1 MSTQIRMQR
10 EYVSPRY
17 RHRTTTK
24 ASLYWERTGSRSS
37 SNESEHDCQSAK
49 ITATASGSSS
59 AGSIGSGSQRP
70 TAPGAARYSIV
81 SRSPE

>member
-17 RHRTTTK
+17 RHRTTTN
-24 ASLYWERTGSRSS
+24 ASLYWERTGSRTS

-59 AGSIGSGSQRP
+59 AGSTGSGSQRA
-70 TAPGAARYSIV
+70 TDPGAARYSIV